1 MEDFVKKCK
10 KIKKSQKSR
19 KNGSKNTE
27 RRKNQEN
34 SPKNHGAAQ
43 KTISKPNQ
51 KGKNLKKNIENTIF
65 PKKVIKNA

>member
-1 MEDFVKKCK
+1 MEYFVKKYK

-34 SPKNHGAAQ
+34 SPKKHGAAK

-51 KGKNLKKNIENTIF
+51 KDKNLKKNIENTIF
-65 PKKVIKNA
+65 RKRS